1 MYRFFANN
9 LLLHPTNTSNSSKI
23 EWAYSF
29 DVHTNGYFPIIL
41 LLYLTQIFLWP
52 LLIRHEW
59 ICLFFGNT
67 LYLVAVGT
75 VIIKIGKFSL
85 IIPLKFLH
93 YLHIVYLGYAAL
105 PFVIRSELILCFAP
119 VILILYIISL
129 IGLNIPK
136 SVISWYFSLQL

>member
-75 VIIKIGKFSL
+75 VIIKNWKIFTYNTFKVPSLPSYSLPWLCSFAIRNQIGINIML
-85 IIPLKFLH
+85 RTRNINII
-93 YLHIVYLGYAAL
+93 YHISYRIKYT
-105 PFVIRSELILCFAP
+105 
-119 VILILYIISL
+119 
-129 IGLNIPK
+129 
-136 SVISWYFSLQL
+136 